1 MKRLF
6 AAVVFSV
13 LAAASLTVS
22 AQRGRPDPATG
33 IGAAGPTYPQR
44 AAQTQ
49 GTVYFPERFDW
60 QHRKPEEVGMDPALI
75 AQAGKGSIAKENPG
89 RKKRTPFLKGSLGR
103 EPFDTLI
110 GPVKD
115 RGGAAG
121 VITRHGYV
129 VAEWGDPR
137 RADITNSVPQT
148 FLTTVVG

>member
-1 MKRLF
+1 MKRLC

-22 AQRGRPDPATG
+22 AQRGSAPDPRTG
-33 IGAAGPTYPQR
+33 RIGTNGPTNPQR
-44 AAQTQ
+44 ASQTQ
-49 GTVYFPERFDW
+49 SSIYFPERFDW
-60 QHRKPEEVGMDPALI
+60 QHKRPEDVGMDAALI
-75 AQAGKGSIAKENPG
+75 AEAVKVSIDKQNPG
-89 RKKRTPFLKGSLGR
+89 PKDMTLFLKGSFGR

-129 VAEWGDPR
+129 VAEWGDPN
-137 RADITNSVPQT
+137 RADITNSVT
-148 FLTTVVG
+148 KT